1 MLFYFLHY
9 KTINSARAKQ
19 PLPDLIGMARRE
31 SHGKG
36 SLEGYSPCGYRV
48 WPDSVHTHFWR
59 RGRVISGPGE
69 GREQGAYAS
78 LAWLV
83 GRGQARLQD
92 AESSSSVHWLSCEC
106 PSPQRG
112 LSSHSPQYPEQWPV
126 GSRCSISL

>member
-1 MLFYFLHY
+1 MCSQSL
-9 KTINSARAKQ
+9 AR
-19 PLPDLIGMARRE
+19 L
-31 SHGKG
+31 
-36 SLEGYSPCGYRV
+36 
-48 WPDSVHTHFWR
+48 SVHTHFWR

-69 GREQGAYAS
+69 GRERGACAS

-112 LSSHSPQYPEQWPV
+112 LSSHSPQHPEQWPV
-126 GSRCSISL
+126 GSRCSISLGLQSLTLESESGGGGEALPTDWLCDHGSAPAHL